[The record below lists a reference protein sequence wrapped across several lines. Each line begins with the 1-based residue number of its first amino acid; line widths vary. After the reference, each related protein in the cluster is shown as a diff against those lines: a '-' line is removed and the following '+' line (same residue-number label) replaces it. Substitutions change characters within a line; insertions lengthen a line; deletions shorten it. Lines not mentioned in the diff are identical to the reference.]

1 MTGNYSDLS
10 LEVRIKNLLQ
20 RISNFLLLN
29 AGFIENPGLLNGK
42 IGIAIFFYNYARY
55 NQNKIYENFAGELID
70 EIYEGIDASIPVNF
84 ENGQTGIGW
93 AVEYLV
99 KNGFVQADT
108 DEVLSEID
116 NYVSRSMMSHLI
128 TSENCN
134 DLAGYG
140 FYYPARLGLRY
151 IGDENSVVKGI
162 VQCIKFFTDY
172 IGKAIVRKEIADFDL
187 SSLSEDTIC
196 SLIWF
201 LLETHKLG
209 FSPEPAIRVFSCIS
223 EHIEQLLNN
232 SYGPGKSN
240 LRLLVES
247 LVNSLPDDLLKT
259 TYRSILVKGNSNINK
274 SESDNDTSI
283 EIFIKN
289 TWQELI
295 CNPYS
300 NDTRLN
306 RKDISDLVSL
316 IDIEDY
322 WERQLDKPNSDNL
335 GLKGCAGL
343 GLGILKII

>member
-1 MTGNYSDLS
+1 MTGNYGDLS
-10 LEVRIKNLLQ
+10 FEVRIKNLLQ
-20 RISNFLLLN
+20 HISNFLLLN
-29 AGFIENPGLLNGK
+29 AGFIENPGLLHGK
-42 IGIAIFFYNYARY
+42 MGIAIFFYNYSRY
-55 NQNKIYENFAGELID
+55 SQNKIYENYAGELID

-116 NYVSRSMMSHLI
+116 NYVSRSMMSHVI

-140 FYYPARLGLRY
+140 FYYPSRLGLRY
-151 IGDENSVVKGI
+151 IDDENSVVKEI
-162 VQCIKFFTDY
+162 LQCITFFTDY
-172 IGKAIVRKEIADFDL
+172 IEKVIVRKEIADFDL
-187 SSLSEDTIC
+187 NSLTEDTIC

-201 LLETHKLG
+201 LLQTHRLG
-209 FSPEPAIRVFSCIS
+209 FSPEPAVRIFSCIS
-223 EHIEQLLNN
+223 EHVEQLLKN
-232 SYGPGKSN
+232 SSCPLKSH

-247 LVNSLPDDLLKT
+247 LVNSMPDDLLKT
-259 TYRSILVKGNSNINK
+259 TYSSISAKGNSNIYK
-274 SESDNDTSI
+274 SEATDTII

-306 RKDISDLVSL
+306 RREISDLVSL

-322 WERQLDKPNSDNL
+322 WERQLDKLNSDNL